1 MNRAHM
7 RMPRRHLVSCASRPY
22 IPVMKNPVK
31 STIRAGTLALAT
43 LSVSAPAQQAA
54 MKIQLEL
61 DGSVLTATLA
71 DNAAARDFASLLP
84 LRLTLKDYAATE
96 KVADLPRKLSTQGAP
111 AGFDPDIGHITFYA
125 PWGNLAIF
133 YKDFGYSAGLVN
145 LGRIDSGIAALQRPG
160 PLQVTIRKA
169 TE

>member
-1 MNRAHM
+1 
-7 RMPRRHLVSCASRPY
+7 
-22 IPVMKNPVK
+22 
-31 STIRAGTLALAT
+31 
-43 LSVSAPAQQAA
+43 

-61 DGSVLTATLA
+61 DGTVLTATLA

-96 KVADLPRKLSTQGAP
+96 KVADLPRKLSTEGAP

-160 PLQVTIRKA
+160 PLRVTIRKA